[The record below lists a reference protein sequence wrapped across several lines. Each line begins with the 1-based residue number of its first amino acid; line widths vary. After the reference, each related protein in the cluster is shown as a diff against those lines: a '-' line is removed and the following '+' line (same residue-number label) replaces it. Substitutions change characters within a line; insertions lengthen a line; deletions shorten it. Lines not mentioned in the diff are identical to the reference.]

1 MRQVGLTA
9 GHHAFDSG
17 AVNVPLQEN
26 LLTLRVLGFAMAFLA
41 EKGIYTVSPTG
52 KLSRKIQELN
62 RHKLDCAVE
71 IHFNSAAATSA
82 QGIESIYHPGSVKGR
97 QLANFLFD
105 KLQDLPFLEGR
116 RVVDT
121 NHLGRRLAFT
131 RDVMAPA
138 VIIEPLWISN
148 PEEKAVA
155 MSQDNLKMIGETI
168 GQAMLEY
175 LKFRSMTNE

>member
-1 MRQVGLTA
+1 MRIVGLTA
-9 GHHAFDSG
+9 GHNASDPG
-17 AVNVPLQEN
+17 AINDPLQEN

-41 EKGIYTVSPTG
+41 EKGVYVVSPTG

-62 RHKLDCAVE
+62 RHSLECAVE
-71 IHFNSAAATSA
+71 IHFNSATATTAS
-82 QGIESIYHPGSVKGR
+82 GIESIYHPGSVKGR
-97 QLANFLFD
+97 NLANFLFD
-105 KLQDLPFLEGR
+105 KLEALPFLKGR

-148 PEEKAVA
+148 PDEKAVA
-155 MSQDNLKMIGETI
+155 MSQDNLKIIGETI
-168 GQAMLEY
+168 GQAILEF
-175 LKFRSMTNE
+175 LQLGA